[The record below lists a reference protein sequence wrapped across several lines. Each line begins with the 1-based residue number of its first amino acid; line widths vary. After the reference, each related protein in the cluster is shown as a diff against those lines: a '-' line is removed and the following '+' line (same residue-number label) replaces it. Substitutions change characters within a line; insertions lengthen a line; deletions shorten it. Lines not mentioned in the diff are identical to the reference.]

1 MNKKINRIEVRQTAQ
16 KAAIRDEQ
24 NRRIQFAATHPTQE
38 TLGYLNT
45 TLCGLEPGKV
55 EENRSEYGSN
65 KVTREKKKTLP
76 QRLAGAFINPFTAIL
91 FCLALVSSF
100 TDMIFPH
107 FSLFGCV
114 PKDFDCLTVVIIL
127 TMVFLSGT
135 LRFVQESRS
144 GNAAEKLLAM
154 ITTTCT
160 VTRKGQEM
168 AEIPL
173 DEVVVGDIVHL
184 SAGDMLPADVRIL
197 DAKDLFVSQAS
208 LTGESEPIEKI
219 PMVNE
224 TRDAITDYT
233 NIAFMGSNVIS
244 GSASA
249 VVVTVG
255 DHTLFGSMASGV
267 AHEAVETSFSK
278 GVNAV
283 SWVLIRFMLVMV
295 PLVFVANGITKG
307 DWLSAF
313 LFGISIAVGLTPEM
327 LPMIVTT
334 CLAKGAVSMSKKQTI
349 VKNLNSIQ
357 NFGAIDILCTDK
369 TGTLTQDKVVLEYHL
384 NVNGEDDLRVLRHAY
399 LNSYF
404 QTGYKNLMDVAI
416 IQKTE
421 EEEADDPQLVDL
433 SEHYVKVDEIPFDFA
448 RRRLT
453 TVVQNR
459 DGKTQMVTKGAV
471 EEMLS
476 ICSFA
481 ECDGKVRPM
490 TKELKSRIL
499 ATVDDLNEKGF
510 RVLAIAQKSNPSPA
524 GAFGVTD
531 ECDMVLMGYLAFLD
545 PPKES
550 TADAI
555 KALKAHG
562 VTTKILTGDNDKV
575 TRTICKQVG
584 LKVRNMLLGSDLE
597 NMSDQELAKAAE
609 TTDVFAKLTPDQK
622 ARVVSVFRENGHT
635 VGFMGD
641 GINDA
646 SAMKSADIGISVDTA
661 VDVAKES
668 ADIVLLEKD
677 LMVLEEGII
686 EGRKTYA
693 NMIKYIKMTASS
705 NFGNMFSVLA
715 ASALLPFL
723 PMESLQLIFLN
734 LIYDLSCTAIPW
746 DNVDEEFISVPRK
759 WDASSV
765 GSFMMWIGPTSSVFD
780 WMTYIFMYFVFCPL
794 FVSRGV
800 LYNDLAS
807 HFAGA
812 DLVRMQTAYVAMF
825 QTGWFI
831 ESMWSQTLVIHM
843 IRTPKLPFIQ
853 SHASAPLTLMTFTG
867 IGVLTI
873 IPFTTFGRMLGF
885 VALPTAYF
893 AYLIPC
899 ILLYMV
905 LATSLKKAYV
915 RHYGELL

>member
-1 MNKKINRIEVRQTAQ
+1 MNKKENRIAVRQAAQ
-16 KAAIRDEQ
+16 QAVIRDEQ
-24 NRRIQFAATHPTQE
+24 NHRIQYAAANPVQE
-38 TLGYLNT
+38 VLKSLHT
-45 TLCGLEPGKV
+45 TLRGLD
-55 EENRSEYGSN
+55 EENISVNRTKYGTN
-65 KVTREKKKTLP
+65 KVTREKQKSLAK
-76 QRLAGAFINPFTAIL
+76 RLAEAFINPFTAIL
-91 FCLALVSSF
+91 FFLAVVSIM
-100 TDMIFPH
+100 TDMVLPY
-107 FSLFGCV
+107 FSLLGST
-114 PKDFDCLTVVIIL
+114 PEDFDPLTVVIIL
-127 TMVFLSGT
+127 TMVIISGT

-144 GNAAEKLLAM
+144 GNAAEKLLSM

-160 VTRKGQEM
+160 VTRRGREKD
-168 AEIPL
+168 EIPMDDL
-173 DEVVVGDIVHL
+173 VVGDIVHL
-184 SAGDMLPADVRIL
+184 SAGDMIPADVRIL
-197 DAKDLFVSQAS
+197 EAKDLFISQAS
-208 LTGESEPIEKI
+208 LTGESEPVEKTAN
-219 PMVNE
+219 VSVQKE
-224 TRDAITDYT
+224 SVTEYT

-244 GSASA
+244 GSAAA
-249 VVVTVG
+249 VVICTG
-255 DHTLFGSMASGV
+255 DNTLFGSMASAIAG
-267 AHEAVETSFSK
+267 EAVETSFTK

-283 SWVLIRFMLVMV
+283 SCVLIRFMMVMV
-295 PLVFVANGITKG
+295 PLVFLINGITKG
-307 DWLSAF
+307 DWLNAF
-313 LFGISIAVGLTPEM
+313 LFGISVAVGLTPEM

-384 NVNGEDDLRVLRHAY
+384 NVNGEDDTRVLRHAY

-404 QTGYKNLMDVAI
+404 QTGYKNLMDLAI

-421 EEEADDPQLVDL
+421 EEESENAGLLDL
-433 SEHYVKVDEIPFDFA
+433 SESYVKVDEIPFDFT

-453 TVVQNR
+453 TVVQ
-459 DGKTQMVTKGAV
+459 DKSGKTQMVTKGAV

-476 ICSFA
+476 ICTYA
-481 ECDGKVRPM
+481 ECDGNVQ
-490 TKELKSRIL
+490 TLTDTLCHRIL
-499 ATVDDLNEKGF
+499 ETVAELNDKGF
-510 RVLAIAQKSNPSPA
+510 RVLAIAQKSNPSPV
-524 GAFGVTD
+524 GAFGVKD
-531 ECDMVLMGYLAFLD
+531 ECDMVLIGYLAFLD

-562 VTTKILTGDNDKV
+562 VNTKILTGDNDKV
-575 TRTICKQVG
+575 TRTICRQVG
-584 LKVRNMLLGSDLE
+584 LEVRNMLLGSDLDHM
-597 NMSDQELAKAAE
+597 NDAELAKAAE

-622 ARVVSVFRENGHT
+622 SRVVSVLRENGHT

-646 SAMKSADIGISVDTA
+646 AAMKAADIGISVDTA

-668 ADIVLLEKD
+668 ADIILLEKD
-677 LMVLEEGII
+677 LMVLEQGII

-723 PMESLQLIFLN
+723 PMMSIHLILLN

-746 DNVDEEFISVPRK
+746 DNVDEEFIVRPRK

-765 GSFMMWIGPTSSVFD
+765 GSFMIWIGPTSSVFD
-780 WMTYIFMYFVFCPL
+780 FTTYIFMYFVFCPL
-794 FVSRGV
+794 FVSHGV
-800 LYNDLAS
+800 LFNDLAAHYS
-807 HFAGA
+807 GA
-812 DLVRMQTAYVAMF
+812 ELAAMQIKYIGMF
-825 QTGWFI
+825 QAGWFV

-853 SHASAPLTLMTFTG
+853 SHASAPVTLLTMTGIAVLTL
-867 IGVLTI
+867 
-873 IPFTTFGRMLGF
+873 IPFTPVGAALGF
-885 VALPTAYF
+885 TALPAAYF
-893 AYLIPC
+893 AYLLPC

-905 LATSLKKAYV
+905 LATGLKKAYV

>member
-24 NRRIQFAATHPTQE
+24 NRRIQFAATHPIQE

-255 DHTLFGSMASGV
+255 DHTLFGSMASEV

-476 ICSFA
+476 ICPFA

-562 VTTKILTGDNDKV
+562 VTMKILTGDNDKV

>member
-1 MNKKINRIEVRQTAQ
+1 MNKKMNRIEVRQTAQ

-233 NIAFMGSNVIS
+233 NIAFMGSNVLS

-255 DHTLFGSMASGV
+255 DHTLFGSMASEV

-490 TKELKSRIL
+490 TKKLKTRSL

-794 FVSRGV
+794 FVSKGV

>member
-255 DHTLFGSMASGV
+255 DHTLFGSMASEV

-609 TTDVFAKLTPDQK
+609 TTDVFAKLTPGQK

-794 FVSRGV
+794 FVSKGV

-853 SHASAPLTLMTFTG
+853 SLASAPLTLMTFTG

>member
-233 NIAFMGSNVIS
+233 NIAFMGSNVLS

-255 DHTLFGSMASGV
+255 DHTLFGSMASEV

-421 EEEADDPQLVDL
+421 EEEEDDPQLVDL

-765 GSFMMWIGPTSSVFD
+765 GSFMLWIGPTSSVFD

>member
-233 NIAFMGSNVIS
+233 NIAFMGSNVLS

-255 DHTLFGSMASGV
+255 DHTLFGSMASEV

-369 TGTLTQDKVVLEYHL
+369 TGTLTQDKVVLEYNL

-609 TTDVFAKLTPDQK
+609 TTDVFAKLTPGQK

-794 FVSRGV
+794 FVSKGV

>member
-255 DHTLFGSMASGV
+255 DHTLFGSMASEV

-295 PLVFVANGITKG
+295 PFVFFVNGFTKG
-307 DWLSAF
+307 DWFEAF
-313 LFGISIAVGLTPEM
+313 IFAVSVAVGLTPEM
-327 LPMIVTT
+327 LPMIVTAN
-334 CLAKGAVSMSKKQTI
+334 LSKGAIAMSKKKTI

-746 DNVDEEFISVPRK
+746 DNVEEEFISVPRK

>member
-1 MNKKINRIEVRQTAQ
+1 MNKKMNRIEVRQTAQ

-794 FVSRGV
+794 FVSKGV

>member
-76 QRLAGAFINPFTAIL
+76 QRLSGAFINPFTAIL

-233 NIAFMGSNVIS
+233 NIAFMGSNVLS

-255 DHTLFGSMASGV
+255 DHTLFGSMASEV

-609 TTDVFAKLTPDQK
+609 TTDVFAKLTPGQK

-794 FVSRGV
+794 FVSKGV

>member
-1 MNKKINRIEVRQTAQ
+1 MNKKMNRIEVRQTAQ

-76 QRLAGAFINPFTAIL
+76 QRLAGAFINPFTAIM

-609 TTDVFAKLTPDQK
+609 TTDVFAKLTPGQK

-794 FVSRGV
+794 FVSKGV

-812 DLVRMQTAYVAMF
+812 DLVRMQTTYVAMF

>member
-233 NIAFMGSNVIS
+233 NIAFMGSNVLS

-255 DHTLFGSMASGV
+255 DHTLFGSMASEV

-476 ICSFA
+476 ICPFA

-609 TTDVFAKLTPDQK
+609 TTDVFAKLTPGQK

-794 FVSRGV
+794 FVSKGV

>member
-65 KVTREKKKTLP
+65 KVTREKKKILP

-233 NIAFMGSNVIS
+233 NIAFMGSNVLS

-255 DHTLFGSMASGV
+255 DHTLFGSMASEV

-794 FVSRGV
+794 FVSKGV

>member
-24 NRRIQFAATHPTQE
+24 NRRIQFAVTHPTQE

-255 DHTLFGSMASGV
+255 DHTLFGSMASEV

-677 LMVLEEGII
+677 LMVLEGGII

>member
-255 DHTLFGSMASGV
+255 DHTLFGSMASEV

-283 SWVLIRFMLVMV
+283 SWVLIRFMLVMI

-609 TTDVFAKLTPDQK
+609 TTDVFAKLTPGQK

-794 FVSRGV
+794 FVSKGV

>member
-1 MNKKINRIEVRQTAQ
+1 MNKHIHY
-16 KAAIRDEQ
+16 
-24 NRRIQFAATHPTQE
+24 AATHPIKEILQYVNS
-38 TLGYLNT
+38 TLRGIDPDQVA
-45 TLCGLEPGKV
+45 ERRAK
-55 EENRSEYGSN
+55 YGIN
-65 KVTREKKKTLP
+65 KVTKEKKKTLP
-76 QRLAGAFINPFTAIL
+76 QRLAGAFVNPFTAIL
-91 FCLALVSSF
+91 FCLALVSTV
-100 TDMIFPH
+100 TDMIFPK
-107 FSLFGCV
+107 FGLFGST
-114 PKDFDCLTVVIIL
+114 PEDFDPLTVTIIL

-160 VTRKGQEM
+160 VTRIDQEKI
-168 AEIPL
+168 EIPL
-173 DEVVVGDIVHL
+173 EDVVVGDIVHL

-208 LTGESEPIEKI
+208 LTGESEPIEKYAS
-219 PMVNE
+219 VSEAVE
-224 TRDAITDYT
+224 TVTDYN

-249 VVVTVG
+249 VVIDVG
-255 DHTLFGSMASGV
+255 DSTLFGSMASAV
-267 AHEAVETSFSK
+267 AGEAVETSFSK

-283 SWVLIRFMLVMV
+283 SWVLIRFMMVMV
-295 PLVFVANGITKG
+295 PLVFVINGITKG
-307 DWLSAF
+307 DWVAAF

-369 TGTLTQDKVVLEYHL
+369 TGTLTQDQVVLEYHL
-384 NVNGEDDLRVLRHAY
+384 NVNGEEDTRVLRHAY

-404 QTGYKNLMDVAI
+404 QTGYKNLMDIAI
-416 IQKTE
+416 IRKTE
-421 EEEADDPQLVDL
+421 EQEAADSSLVDL
-433 SEHYVKVDEIPFDFA
+433 SETYVKVDEIPFDFT

-453 TVVQNR
+453 TVVQNKT
-459 DGKTQMVTKGAV
+459 GKTQMVTKGAV

-476 ICSFA
+476 VCTFVEI
-481 ECDGKVRPM
+481 DGKVQPIS
-490 TKELKSRIL
+490 EALKKRVL
-499 ATVDDLNEKGF
+499 DTVDDLNDKGF
-510 RVLAIAQKSNPSPA
+510 RVLALAQKSNPSPV
-524 GAFGVTD
+524 GAFGVKD

-550 TADAI
+550 TAEAI
-555 KALKAHG
+555 KALAEYG

-584 LKVRNMLLGSDLE
+584 LEVRNMLLGADVE
-597 NMSDQELAKAAE
+597 HMTDEELADVAE
-609 TTDVFAKLTPDQK
+609 STDVFAKLTPDQK
-622 ARVVSVFRENGHT
+622 SRIVAVLREQGHT
-635 VGFMGD
+635 VGYMGD

-646 SAMKSADIGISVDTA
+646 AAMKAADIGISVDTA

-668 ADIVLLEKD
+668 ADIILLEKD

-723 PMESLQLIFLN
+723 PMMSVHLIFLN

-746 DNVDEEFISVPRK
+746 DNVDEEFIKLPRK

-765 GSFMMWIGPTSSVFD
+765 GNFMIWIGPTSSIFD
-780 WMTYIFMYFVFCPL
+780 FTTYIFMYFVFCPL
-794 FVSRGV
+794 FVSHGV
-800 LYNDLAS
+800 LFNDLAAHYS
-807 HFAGA
+807 GPALA
-812 DLVRMQTAYVAMF
+812 QMQMAYIAMF
-825 QTGWFI
+825 QAGWFV

-853 SHASAPLTLMTFTG
+853 SRASFPVTVLTCSG
-867 IGVLTI
+867 IALLTI
-873 IPFTTFGRMLGF
+873 IPFTGFGRMLGF
-885 VALPTAYF
+885 VALPMSYF
-893 AYLIPC
+893 AYLLPC
-899 ILLYMV
+899 IFLYMI

>member
-24 NRRIQFAATHPTQE
+24 NRRIQFAATHPIQE

-173 DEVVVGDIVHL
+173 NEVVVGDIVHL

-255 DHTLFGSMASGV
+255 DHTLFGSMASEV

-765 GSFMMWIGPTSSVFD
+765 GSFMLWIGPTSSVFD